1 MAIITRCCAN
11 SIQDNFNAMSVV
23 DLQRREKRLKTKQSL
38 HTETHKTIKHL
49 IITLS
54 IMIVALLVM
63 YIILTNE
70 TGQKGYTLE
79 QEKLKNEDLMGTK
92 QTLDTKITNTKTST
106 TLNDETQVKTMTDAE
121 IKNYVTEE
129 DNSVK

>member
-1 MAIITRCCAN
+1 MN
-11 SIQDNFNAMSVV
+11 VV
-23 DLQRREKRLKTKQSL
+23 DLKRRQTRGKPKQSL
-38 HTETHKTIKHL
+38 HTETKKTISHL

-54 IMIVALLVM
+54 IMIVTLLVA
-63 YIILTNE
+63 YIVLTNE

-79 QEKLKNEDLMGTK
+79 QEKLKNEHLLETK
-92 QTLDTKITNTKTST
+92 QTLDTKITNTTTSSVIK
-106 TLNDETQVKTMTDAE
+106 DEPQLKEMTDVE